1 MKKYFYFAIVS
12 LVMFSCENEDLD
24 EISSKANNTANIA
37 PLSSLYYDGIY
48 EIRDGKEVDLTLQQ
62 YLSRSTQEFYEI
74 ASLNPAYTYLG
85 SVLQAESINTGEYRS
100 VAYPNALKPEIRIA
114 FSLPIKSR
122 VIKPKFTSFNDA
134 VIDAITDADK
144 DFSGKQSQV
153 FSYKMK
159 EFNYYKEVNMAF
171 GANIKIGQLF
181 SITTS
186 VESDKKQSNTAL
198 FVDFSQIYFNVAMDI
213 PDDGNIFLNET
224 ERQKY
229 LNQKPV
235 YVNSVNMGRKGVMIV
250 ESEESYSEISVSIR
264 AAFNAGIVNGELS
277 LDSKTKEMLKR
288 AQIYIYIIGGNGE
301 DAAKVVTGFPAF
313 QDFIIKG
320 GVYSK
325 EIYDAEANI
334 ASKLILLDSTQ
345 NIKRIDSF
353 DSELE
358 KIEKAGN
365 INLSTKQEEAI
376 QAINSNNVVIITGG
390 PGTGKTTI
398 IKNVIDIYKSHGK
411 KVVLCAPTGRAA
423 KRMTEM
429 TGEEAKTLHRLLEI
443 GKIEKVNEFTI
454 MNYEVAP
461 IDADVI
467 IVDEASMVDIY
478 LMNYLLNGIYQG
490 TKLILVGDT
499 DQLPSVGPGSV
510 LKDIINSERIKTI
523 FLDEIFRQAAQSKI
537 IVNSHK
543 VNDGEYFL
551 EKEEQ
556 EGLKDD
562 FFYIKEKSQDIM
574 LDQIISLC
582 KGRLK
587 NFGDYDFFE
596 NIQILSPTKKGLLG
610 TKELNKRLQE
620 ELNPS
625 NDEKKE
631 KKVGEV
637 IFREG
642 DRVMQ
647 VKNNYDIYW
656 EKGNTRSLTY
666 ENGTGIFN
674 GELGKILKIDFLN
687 KQIKILFDDEK
698 EAWYAFSDMDQ
709 IEHAYAITVHK
720 AQGSEFDVVIM
731 VVTQSSAMLLTRN
744 LLYTGLTRAKKLLIL
759 IGNDNVVKFMIQN
772 ADTKIRNTG
781 LEYKLKMIS

>member
-1 MKKYFYFAIVS
+1 MELSGQLTEIIYQNEVNSYLIGILENEEDTITIVGYMPFLVEGDYIKVIGNFVTHKEYGKQFKVETFEKVMPKTLDSLEKYLSNGTIKGIGPATAKKIVATFGEDTINVFKFEPEKLTQIKGITKEKAIEMAQCFVENWELWQIVGFLDNFGISPANAKTIYKKLGPQTIDEIESNPYILIDLVKGVDFAKLDKYALENGFEINNYKRIKCGIKYS
-12 LVMFSCENEDLD
+12 LVKITYNGHCCTLEANLIKYVKELLKVEDDDIEHCLIDLNVKEEIVIEKREDENW
-24 EISSKANNTANIA
+24 
-37 PLSSLYYDGIY
+37 
-48 EIRDGKEVDLTLQQ
+48 
-62 YLSRSTQEFYEI
+62 
-74 ASLNPAYTYLG
+74 
-85 SVLQAESINTGEYRS
+85 
-100 VAYPNALKPEIRIA
+100 
-114 FSLPIKSR
+114 
-122 VIKPKFTSFNDA
+122 
-134 VIDAITDADK
+134 
-144 DFSGKQSQV
+144 
-153 FSYKMK
+153 
-159 EFNYYKEVNMAF
+159 
-171 GANIKIGQLF
+171 
-181 SITTS
+181 
-186 VESDKKQSNTAL
+186 
-198 FVDFSQIYFNVAMDI
+198 
-213 PDDGNIFLNET
+213 
-224 ERQKY
+224 
-229 LNQKPV
+229 
-235 YVNSVNMGRKGVMIV
+235 
-250 ESEESYSEISVSIR
+250 
-264 AAFNAGIVNGELS
+264 
-277 LDSKTKEMLKR
+277 
-288 AQIYIYIIGGNGE
+288 
-301 DAAKVVTGFPAF
+301 
-313 QDFIIKG
+313 
-320 GVYSK
+320 VYSK

-334 ASKLILLDSTQ
+334 ASKLILLDSAQ
-345 NIKRIDSF
+345 NIKRIAGF
-353 DSELE
+353 NTELG

-365 INLSTKQEEAI
+365 INLSAKQKEAI

-443 GKIEKVNEFTI
+443 GKIEKDNEFTI

-537 IVNSHK
+537 IVNSHR

-551 EKEEQ
+551 DKEEQ

-625 NDEKKE
+625 SDEKKE

-656 EKGNTRSLTY
+656 EKGNTLSLTY

-674 GELGKILKIDFLN
+674 GELGKIVKIDFLN

>member
-1 MKKYFYFAIVS
+1 MELSGQLTEIIYQNEVNSYLIGILENEEDTITIVGYMPFLVEGDYIKVIGNFVTHKEYGKQFKVETFEKVMPKTLDSLERYLSNGTIKGIGPATAKKIVATFGEDTINVFKFEPEKLTQIKGITKEKAIEMAQCFVENWELWQIVGFLDNFGISPANAKTIYKKLGPQTIDEIESNPYILIDLVKGVDFAKLDKYALENGFEVNNYKRIKCGIKYS
-12 LVMFSCENEDLD
+12 LVKITYNGHCCTLEANLIKYVKELLKVEDDDIEHCLIDLNVKEEIVIEKREDENW
-24 EISSKANNTANIA
+24 
-37 PLSSLYYDGIY
+37 
-48 EIRDGKEVDLTLQQ
+48 
-62 YLSRSTQEFYEI
+62 
-74 ASLNPAYTYLG
+74 
-85 SVLQAESINTGEYRS
+85 
-100 VAYPNALKPEIRIA
+100 
-114 FSLPIKSR
+114 
-122 VIKPKFTSFNDA
+122 
-134 VIDAITDADK
+134 
-144 DFSGKQSQV
+144 
-153 FSYKMK
+153 
-159 EFNYYKEVNMAF
+159 
-171 GANIKIGQLF
+171 
-181 SITTS
+181 
-186 VESDKKQSNTAL
+186 
-198 FVDFSQIYFNVAMDI
+198 
-213 PDDGNIFLNET
+213 
-224 ERQKY
+224 
-229 LNQKPV
+229 
-235 YVNSVNMGRKGVMIV
+235 
-250 ESEESYSEISVSIR
+250 
-264 AAFNAGIVNGELS
+264 
-277 LDSKTKEMLKR
+277 
-288 AQIYIYIIGGNGE
+288 
-301 DAAKVVTGFPAF
+301 
-313 QDFIIKG
+313 
-320 GVYSK
+320 VYSK

-334 ASKLILLDSTQ
+334 ASKLILLDSAQ
-345 NIKRIDSF
+345 NIKRIAGF

-365 INLSTKQEEAI
+365 INLSAKQKEAI
-376 QAINSNNVVIITGG
+376 QSINSNNVVIITGG

-443 GKIEKVNEFTI
+443 GKIEKDNEFTI

-537 IVNSHK
+537 IVNSHR
-543 VNDGEYFL
+543 VNDGKYFL
-551 EKEEQ
+551 DKEEQ

-625 NDEKKE
+625 SDEKNE

-656 EKGNTRSLTY
+656 EKGNTLSLTY

-674 GELGKILKIDFLN
+674 GELGKIVKIDFLN

>member
-1 MKKYFYFAIVS
+1 MELSGQLTEIIYQNEVNSYLIGILENEEDTITIVGYMPFLVEGDYIKVIGNFVTHKEYGKQFKVETFEKVMPKTLDSLEKYLSNGTIKGIGPATAKKIVATFGEDTINVFKFEPEKLTQIKGITKEKAIEMAQCFVENWELWQIVGFLDNFGISPANAKTIYKKLGPQTIDEIESNPYILIDLVKGVDFAKLDKYALENGFEVNNYKRIKCGIKYS
-12 LVMFSCENEDLD
+12 LVKITYNGHCCTLEANLIKYVKELLKVEDDDIEHCLIDLNVKEEIVIEKREDENW
-24 EISSKANNTANIA
+24 
-37 PLSSLYYDGIY
+37 
-48 EIRDGKEVDLTLQQ
+48 
-62 YLSRSTQEFYEI
+62 
-74 ASLNPAYTYLG
+74 
-85 SVLQAESINTGEYRS
+85 
-100 VAYPNALKPEIRIA
+100 
-114 FSLPIKSR
+114 
-122 VIKPKFTSFNDA
+122 
-134 VIDAITDADK
+134 
-144 DFSGKQSQV
+144 
-153 FSYKMK
+153 
-159 EFNYYKEVNMAF
+159 
-171 GANIKIGQLF
+171 
-181 SITTS
+181 
-186 VESDKKQSNTAL
+186 
-198 FVDFSQIYFNVAMDI
+198 
-213 PDDGNIFLNET
+213 
-224 ERQKY
+224 
-229 LNQKPV
+229 
-235 YVNSVNMGRKGVMIV
+235 
-250 ESEESYSEISVSIR
+250 
-264 AAFNAGIVNGELS
+264 
-277 LDSKTKEMLKR
+277 
-288 AQIYIYIIGGNGE
+288 
-301 DAAKVVTGFPAF
+301 
-313 QDFIIKG
+313 
-320 GVYSK
+320 VYSK

-334 ASKLILLDSTQ
+334 ASKLILLDSAQ
-345 NIKRIDSF
+345 NIKRIAGF

-365 INLSTKQEEAI
+365 INLSAKQKEAI
-376 QAINSNNVVIITGG
+376 QSINSNNVVIITGG

-443 GKIEKVNEFTI
+443 GKIEKDNEFTI

-537 IVNSHK
+537 IVNSHR

-551 EKEEQ
+551 DKEEQ

-625 NDEKKE
+625 SDEKNE

-656 EKGNTRSLTY
+656 EKGNTISLTY
-666 ENGTGIFN
+666 ESGTGIFN
-674 GELGKILKIDFLN
+674 GELGKIVKIDFLN

>member
-1 MKKYFYFAIVS
+1 MELTGQLTEIIYQNEVNSYLIGILETEEDTITIVGYMPFLVEGDYIKVIGNFVTHKEYGMQFKVETFEKIMPKTLESLEKYLSNGTIKGIGPATAKKIVKLFGEDTINVFKFEPEKLTQIKGITKDKAIEMAQCFV
-12 LVMFSCENEDLD
+12 ENWELWQIVGFLDNFGISPANAKNIFKKLGTQTID
-24 EISSKANNTANIA
+24 EIEENPYI
-37 PLSSLYYDGIY
+37 LI
-48 EIRDGKEVDLTLQQ
+48 DLVK
-62 YLSRSTQEFYEI
+62 
-74 ASLNPAYTYLG
+74 G
-85 SVLQAESINTGEYRS
+85 
-100 VAYPNALKPEIRIA
+100 
-114 FSLPIKSR
+114 
-122 VIKPKFTSFNDA
+122 
-134 VIDAITDADK
+134 
-144 DFSGKQSQV
+144 
-153 FSYKMK
+153 
-159 EFNYYKEVNMAF
+159 
-171 GANIKIGQLF
+171 
-181 SITTS
+181 
-186 VESDKKQSNTAL
+186 
-198 FVDFSQIYFNVAMDI
+198 VDFAKLDKYALENGFDINNYKRIKCGIKYSLLKITYNGHCCTLKENLIKYVKELLKVEDDDIEHCLIDLNVK
-213 PDDGNIFLNET
+213 E
-224 ERQKY
+224 E
-229 LNQKPV
+229 
-235 YVNSVNMGRKGVMIV
+235 IV
-250 ESEESYSEISVSIR
+250 IEKREEE
-264 AAFNAGIVNGELS
+264 NW
-277 LDSKTKEMLKR
+277 
-288 AQIYIYIIGGNGE
+288 
-301 DAAKVVTGFPAF
+301 
-313 QDFIIKG
+313 
-320 GVYSK
+320 VYSK
-325 EIYDAEANI
+325 ELYEAEANI
-334 ASKLILLDSTQ
+334 ASKLIVLDSAK
-345 NIKRIDSF
+345 NIKKISGF
-353 DSELE
+353 NEELE
-358 KIEKAGN
+358 KIEKVGN
-365 INLSTKQEEAI
+365 IKLSSKQKEAI
-376 QAINSNNVVIITGG
+376 QTVNSNNVVIITGG

-398 IKNVIDIYKSHGK
+398 IKNVIEIYKTHGK

-423 KRMTEM
+423 KRMTDM

-443 GKIEKVNEFTI
+443 GKIEKENEFTI

-537 IVNSHK
+537 IVNSHR

-556 EGLKDD
+556 KDLKDD
-562 FFYIKEKSQDIM
+562 FFYIKEKSQDVM
-574 LDQIISLC
+574 LAQLISLC
-582 KGRLK
+582 KGRLE
-587 NFGDYDFFE
+587 NFGNYNFFE
-596 NIQILSPTKKGLLG
+596 NIQILSPTKKGILG
-610 TKELNKRLQE
+610 TKELNKKLQE

-625 NDEKKE
+625 DDKKNE
-631 KKVGEV
+631 KKVGDI

-656 EKGNTRSLTY
+656 EKGNTLSLNY
-666 ENGTGIFN
+666 ETGTGIFN
-674 GELGKILKIDFLN
+674 GEIGKIVKIDFIN

-720 AQGSEFDVVIM
+720 AQGSEFDVVIV

-781 LEYKLKMIS
+781 LEYKLKMI

>member
-1 MKKYFYFAIVS
+1 VELSGQLTEIIYQNEVNSYLIGILENEEDTITIVGYMPFLVEGDYIKVIGNFVTHKEYGKQFKVETFEKVMPKTLDSLEKYLSNGTIKGIGPATAKKIVATFGEDTINVFKFEPEKLTQIKGITKEKAIEMAQCFVENWELWQIVGFLDNFGISPANAKTIYKKLGPQTIDEIESNPYILIDLVKGVDFAKLDKYALENGFEINNYKRIKCGIKYS
-12 LVMFSCENEDLD
+12 LVKITYNGHCCTLEANLIKYVKELLKVEDDDIEHCLIDLNVKEEIVIEKREDENW
-24 EISSKANNTANIA
+24 
-37 PLSSLYYDGIY
+37 
-48 EIRDGKEVDLTLQQ
+48 
-62 YLSRSTQEFYEI
+62 
-74 ASLNPAYTYLG
+74 
-85 SVLQAESINTGEYRS
+85 
-100 VAYPNALKPEIRIA
+100 
-114 FSLPIKSR
+114 
-122 VIKPKFTSFNDA
+122 
-134 VIDAITDADK
+134 
-144 DFSGKQSQV
+144 
-153 FSYKMK
+153 
-159 EFNYYKEVNMAF
+159 
-171 GANIKIGQLF
+171 
-181 SITTS
+181 
-186 VESDKKQSNTAL
+186 
-198 FVDFSQIYFNVAMDI
+198 
-213 PDDGNIFLNET
+213 
-224 ERQKY
+224 
-229 LNQKPV
+229 
-235 YVNSVNMGRKGVMIV
+235 
-250 ESEESYSEISVSIR
+250 
-264 AAFNAGIVNGELS
+264 
-277 LDSKTKEMLKR
+277 
-288 AQIYIYIIGGNGE
+288 
-301 DAAKVVTGFPAF
+301 
-313 QDFIIKG
+313 
-320 GVYSK
+320 VYSK

-334 ASKLILLDSTQ
+334 ASKLILLDSAQ
-345 NIKRIDSF
+345 NIKRIAGF

-365 INLSTKQEEAI
+365 INLSAKQKEAI
-376 QAINSNNVVIITGG
+376 QSINSNNVVIITGG

-443 GKIEKVNEFTI
+443 GKIEKDNEFTI

-537 IVNSHK
+537 IVNSHR

-551 EKEEQ
+551 DKEEQ

-610 TKELNKRLQE
+610 TKELNKKLQE

-625 NDEKKE
+625 SDEKNE

-656 EKGNTRSLTY
+656 EKGNTLSLTY
-666 ENGTGIFN
+666 ESGTGIFN
-674 GELGKILKIDFLN
+674 GELGKIVKIDFLN

>member
-1 MKKYFYFAIVS
+1 MELSGQLTEIIYQNEVNSYLIGILENEEDTITIVGYMPFLVEGDYIKVIGNFVTHKEYGKQFKVETFEKVMPKTLDSLERYLSNGTIKGIGPATAKKIVATFGEDTINVFKFEPEKLTQIKGITKEKAIEMAQCFVENWELWQIVGFLDNFGISPANAKTIYKKLGPQTIDEIESNPYILIDLVKGVDFAKLDKYALENGFEINNYKRIKCGIKYS
-12 LVMFSCENEDLD
+12 LVKITYNGHCCTLEANLIKYVKELLKVEEDDIEHCLIDLNVKEEIVIEKREDENW
-24 EISSKANNTANIA
+24 
-37 PLSSLYYDGIY
+37 
-48 EIRDGKEVDLTLQQ
+48 
-62 YLSRSTQEFYEI
+62 
-74 ASLNPAYTYLG
+74 
-85 SVLQAESINTGEYRS
+85 
-100 VAYPNALKPEIRIA
+100 
-114 FSLPIKSR
+114 
-122 VIKPKFTSFNDA
+122 
-134 VIDAITDADK
+134 
-144 DFSGKQSQV
+144 
-153 FSYKMK
+153 
-159 EFNYYKEVNMAF
+159 
-171 GANIKIGQLF
+171 
-181 SITTS
+181 
-186 VESDKKQSNTAL
+186 
-198 FVDFSQIYFNVAMDI
+198 
-213 PDDGNIFLNET
+213 
-224 ERQKY
+224 
-229 LNQKPV
+229 
-235 YVNSVNMGRKGVMIV
+235 
-250 ESEESYSEISVSIR
+250 
-264 AAFNAGIVNGELS
+264 
-277 LDSKTKEMLKR
+277 
-288 AQIYIYIIGGNGE
+288 
-301 DAAKVVTGFPAF
+301 
-313 QDFIIKG
+313 
-320 GVYSK
+320 VYSK

-334 ASKLILLDSTQ
+334 ASKLILLDSAQ
-345 NIKRIDSF
+345 NIKRIAGF

-365 INLSTKQEEAI
+365 INLSAKQKEAI
-376 QAINSNNVVIITGG
+376 QSINSNNVVIITGG

-443 GKIEKVNEFTI
+443 GKIEKDNEFTI

-537 IVNSHK
+537 IVNSHR

-551 EKEEQ
+551 DKEEQ

-625 NDEKKE
+625 SDEKNE

-656 EKGNTRSLTY
+656 EKGNTLSLTY
-666 ENGTGIFN
+666 ESGTGIFN
-674 GELGKILKIDFLN
+674 GELGKIVKIDFLN

>member
-1 MKKYFYFAIVS
+1 MELSGQLTEIIYQNEVNSYLIGILENEEDTITIVGYMPFLVEGDYIKVIGNFVTHKEYGKQFKVETFEKVMPKTLDSLEKYLSNGTIKGIGPATAKKIVATFGEDTINVFKFEPEKLTQIKGITKEKAIEMAQCFVENWELWQIVGFLDNFGISSANAKTIYKKLGPQTIDEIESNPYILIDLVKGVDFAKLDKYALENGFEVNNYKRIKCGIKYS
-12 LVMFSCENEDLD
+12 LVKITYNGHCCTLEANLIKYVKELLKVEDDDIEHCLIDLNVKEEIVIEKREDENW
-24 EISSKANNTANIA
+24 
-37 PLSSLYYDGIY
+37 
-48 EIRDGKEVDLTLQQ
+48 
-62 YLSRSTQEFYEI
+62 
-74 ASLNPAYTYLG
+74 
-85 SVLQAESINTGEYRS
+85 
-100 VAYPNALKPEIRIA
+100 
-114 FSLPIKSR
+114 
-122 VIKPKFTSFNDA
+122 
-134 VIDAITDADK
+134 
-144 DFSGKQSQV
+144 
-153 FSYKMK
+153 
-159 EFNYYKEVNMAF
+159 
-171 GANIKIGQLF
+171 
-181 SITTS
+181 
-186 VESDKKQSNTAL
+186 
-198 FVDFSQIYFNVAMDI
+198 
-213 PDDGNIFLNET
+213 
-224 ERQKY
+224 
-229 LNQKPV
+229 
-235 YVNSVNMGRKGVMIV
+235 
-250 ESEESYSEISVSIR
+250 
-264 AAFNAGIVNGELS
+264 
-277 LDSKTKEMLKR
+277 
-288 AQIYIYIIGGNGE
+288 
-301 DAAKVVTGFPAF
+301 
-313 QDFIIKG
+313 
-320 GVYSK
+320 VYSK

-334 ASKLILLDSTQ
+334 ASKLILLDSAQ
-345 NIKRIDSF
+345 NIKRIAGF

-365 INLSTKQEEAI
+365 INLSAKQKEAI

-443 GKIEKVNEFTI
+443 GKIEKDNEFTI

-537 IVNSHK
+537 IVNSHR

-551 EKEEQ
+551 DKEEQ

-625 NDEKKE
+625 SDKKNE

-656 EKGNTRSLTY
+656 EKGNTLSLTY
-666 ENGTGIFN
+666 ESGTGIFN
-674 GELGKILKIDFLN
+674 GELGKIVKIDFLN

-759 IGNDNVVKFMIQN
+759 IGNDNVIKFMIQN

>member
-1 MKKYFYFAIVS
+1 MELSGQLTEIIYQNEVNSYLIGILENEEDTITIVGYMPFLVEGDYIKVIGNFVTHKEYGKQFKVETFEKVMPKTLDSLEKYLSNGTIKGIGPATAKKIVATFGEDTINVFKFEPEKLTQIKGITKEKAIEMAQCFVENWELWQIVGFLDNFGISPANAKTIYKKLGPQTIDEIESNPYILIDLVKGVDFAKLDKYALENGFEINNYKRIKCGIKYS
-12 LVMFSCENEDLD
+12 LVKITYNGHCCTLEANLIKYVKELLKVEDDDIEHCLIDLNVKEEIVIEKREDENW
-24 EISSKANNTANIA
+24 
-37 PLSSLYYDGIY
+37 
-48 EIRDGKEVDLTLQQ
+48 
-62 YLSRSTQEFYEI
+62 
-74 ASLNPAYTYLG
+74 
-85 SVLQAESINTGEYRS
+85 
-100 VAYPNALKPEIRIA
+100 
-114 FSLPIKSR
+114 
-122 VIKPKFTSFNDA
+122 
-134 VIDAITDADK
+134 
-144 DFSGKQSQV
+144 
-153 FSYKMK
+153 
-159 EFNYYKEVNMAF
+159 
-171 GANIKIGQLF
+171 
-181 SITTS
+181 
-186 VESDKKQSNTAL
+186 
-198 FVDFSQIYFNVAMDI
+198 
-213 PDDGNIFLNET
+213 
-224 ERQKY
+224 
-229 LNQKPV
+229 
-235 YVNSVNMGRKGVMIV
+235 
-250 ESEESYSEISVSIR
+250 
-264 AAFNAGIVNGELS
+264 
-277 LDSKTKEMLKR
+277 
-288 AQIYIYIIGGNGE
+288 
-301 DAAKVVTGFPAF
+301 
-313 QDFIIKG
+313 
-320 GVYSK
+320 VYSK

-334 ASKLILLDSTQ
+334 ASKLILLDSAQ
-345 NIKRIDSF
+345 NIKRIAGF

-365 INLSTKQEEAI
+365 INLSAKQKEAI

-443 GKIEKVNEFTI
+443 GKIEKDNEFTI

-537 IVNSHK
+537 IVNSHR

-551 EKEEQ
+551 DKEEQ

-625 NDEKKE
+625 SDEKNE

-656 EKGNTRSLTY
+656 EKGNTISLTY
-666 ENGTGIFN
+666 ESGTGIFN
-674 GELGKILKIDFLN
+674 GELGKIVKIDFLN

>member
-1 MKKYFYFAIVS
+1 MELSGQLTEIIYQNEVNSYLIGILENEEDTITIVGYMPFLVEGDYIKVIGNFVTHKEYGKQFKVETFEKIMPKTLDSLEKYLSNGTIKGIGPATAKKIVATFGEDTINVFKFEPEKLTQIKGITKEKAIEMAQCFVENWELWQIVGFLDNFGISPANAKTIYKKLGTQTIDEIESNPYILIDLVKGVDFAKLDKYALENGFEINNYKRIKCGIKYS
-12 LVMFSCENEDLD
+12 LVKITYNGHCCTLEANLIKYVKELLKVEDDDIEHCLIDLNVKEEIVIEKREDENW
-24 EISSKANNTANIA
+24 
-37 PLSSLYYDGIY
+37 
-48 EIRDGKEVDLTLQQ
+48 
-62 YLSRSTQEFYEI
+62 
-74 ASLNPAYTYLG
+74 
-85 SVLQAESINTGEYRS
+85 
-100 VAYPNALKPEIRIA
+100 
-114 FSLPIKSR
+114 
-122 VIKPKFTSFNDA
+122 
-134 VIDAITDADK
+134 
-144 DFSGKQSQV
+144 
-153 FSYKMK
+153 
-159 EFNYYKEVNMAF
+159 
-171 GANIKIGQLF
+171 
-181 SITTS
+181 
-186 VESDKKQSNTAL
+186 
-198 FVDFSQIYFNVAMDI
+198 
-213 PDDGNIFLNET
+213 
-224 ERQKY
+224 
-229 LNQKPV
+229 
-235 YVNSVNMGRKGVMIV
+235 
-250 ESEESYSEISVSIR
+250 
-264 AAFNAGIVNGELS
+264 
-277 LDSKTKEMLKR
+277 
-288 AQIYIYIIGGNGE
+288 
-301 DAAKVVTGFPAF
+301 
-313 QDFIIKG
+313 
-320 GVYSK
+320 VYSK

-443 GKIEKVNEFTI
+443 GKIEKANEFTI

-587 NFGDYDFFE
+587 NFGDYDFLE

-781 LEYKLKMIS
+781 LKYKLKMIS

>member
-1 MKKYFYFAIVS
+1 MELSGQLTEIIFQNEVNSYLIGILENEEDTITIVGYMPFLVEGDYIKVIGNFVTHKEYGKQFKVETFEKIMPKTLDSLEKYLSNGTIKGIGPATAKKIVATFGEDTINVFKFEPEKLTQIKGITKEKAIEMAQCFVENWELWQIVGFLDNFGISPANAKTIYKKLGTQTIDEIESNPYILIDLVKGVDFAKLDKYALENGFEINNYKRIKCGIKYS
-12 LVMFSCENEDLD
+12 LVKITYNGHCCTLEANLIKYVKELLKVEDDDIEHCLIDLNVKEEIVIEKREDENW
-24 EISSKANNTANIA
+24 
-37 PLSSLYYDGIY
+37 
-48 EIRDGKEVDLTLQQ
+48 
-62 YLSRSTQEFYEI
+62 
-74 ASLNPAYTYLG
+74 
-85 SVLQAESINTGEYRS
+85 
-100 VAYPNALKPEIRIA
+100 
-114 FSLPIKSR
+114 
-122 VIKPKFTSFNDA
+122 
-134 VIDAITDADK
+134 
-144 DFSGKQSQV
+144 
-153 FSYKMK
+153 
-159 EFNYYKEVNMAF
+159 
-171 GANIKIGQLF
+171 
-181 SITTS
+181 
-186 VESDKKQSNTAL
+186 
-198 FVDFSQIYFNVAMDI
+198 
-213 PDDGNIFLNET
+213 
-224 ERQKY
+224 
-229 LNQKPV
+229 
-235 YVNSVNMGRKGVMIV
+235 
-250 ESEESYSEISVSIR
+250 
-264 AAFNAGIVNGELS
+264 
-277 LDSKTKEMLKR
+277 
-288 AQIYIYIIGGNGE
+288 
-301 DAAKVVTGFPAF
+301 
-313 QDFIIKG
+313 
-320 GVYSK
+320 VYSK

-411 KVVLCAPTGRAA
+411 NVVLCAPTGRAA

-443 GKIEKVNEFTI
+443 GKIEKANEFTI

-625 NDEKKE
+625 NGEKKE

>member
-1 MKKYFYFAIVS
+1 MELSGQLTEIIYQNEVNSYLIGI
-12 LVMFSCENEDLD
+12 LENEEDTITIVGYMPFLVEGDYIKVIGNFVTHKEYGKQFKVETFEKIMPKTLDSLEKYLSNGTIKGIGPATAKKIVATFGEDTINVFKFEPEKLTQIKGITKEKAIEMAQCFVENWELWQIVGFLDKFGISPANAKNIYKKLGPQTID
-24 EISSKANNTANIA
+24 EIESNPYI
-37 PLSSLYYDGIY
+37 LI
-48 EIRDGKEVDLTLQQ
+48 DLVK
-62 YLSRSTQEFYEI
+62 
-74 ASLNPAYTYLG
+74 G
-85 SVLQAESINTGEYRS
+85 
-100 VAYPNALKPEIRIA
+100 
-114 FSLPIKSR
+114 
-122 VIKPKFTSFNDA
+122 
-134 VIDAITDADK
+134 
-144 DFSGKQSQV
+144 
-153 FSYKMK
+153 
-159 EFNYYKEVNMAF
+159 
-171 GANIKIGQLF
+171 
-181 SITTS
+181 
-186 VESDKKQSNTAL
+186 
-198 FVDFSQIYFNVAMDI
+198 VDFSKLDKYALENGFEINNYKRIKCGIKYSLVKITYNGHCCTLEANLIKYVKDLLKVEDDDIEHCLIDLNVK
-213 PDDGNIFLNET
+213 E
-224 ERQKY
+224 E
-229 LNQKPV
+229 
-235 YVNSVNMGRKGVMIV
+235 IV
-250 ESEESYSEISVSIR
+250 IE
-264 AAFNAGIVNGELS
+264 
-277 LDSKTKEMLKR
+277 KR
-288 AQIYIYIIGGNGE
+288 E
-301 DAAKVVTGFPAF
+301 DENW
-313 QDFIIKG
+313 
-320 GVYSK
+320 VYSK
-325 EIYDAEANI
+325 ELYGAEANI
-334 ASKLILLDSTQ
+334 TSKLIILNSAQ
-345 NIKRIDSF
+345 NIKRITGF
-353 DSELE
+353 EKELE

-365 INLSTKQEEAI
+365 INLSTKQKEAI

-443 GKIEKVNEFTI
+443 GKIEKDNEFTI

-537 IVNSHK
+537 IVNSHR

-551 EKEEQ
+551 NKEEQ
-556 EGLKDD
+556 QGLKDD

-574 LDQIISLC
+574 LEQVISLC

-625 NDEKKE
+625 DNQKKE
-631 KKVGEV
+631 KKIGEV

-647 VKNNYDIYW
+647 IKNNYDIYW
-656 EKGNTRSLTY
+656 QKGNTLSLTY
-666 ENGTGIFN
+666 EDGTGIFN
-674 GELGKILKIDFLN
+674 GELGKIEKIDFLN

-772 ADTKIRNTG
+772 ADTKVRNTG

>member
-1 MKKYFYFAIVS
+1 MELSGQLTEIIYQNEVNSYLIGILENEEDTITIVGYMPFLVEGDYIKVIGNFVTHKEYGRQFKVETFEKVMPKTLDSLEKYLSNGTIKGIGPATAKKIVATFGEDTINVFKFEPEKLTQIKGITKEKAIEMAQCFVENWELWQIVGFLDNFGISPANAKTIYKKLGPQTIDEIESNPYILIDLVKGVDFAKLDKYALENGFEINNYKRIKCGIKYS
-12 LVMFSCENEDLD
+12 LVKITYNGHCCTLEANLIKYVKELLKVEDDDIEHCLIDLNVKEEIVIEKREDENWL
-24 EISSKANNTANIA
+24 
-37 PLSSLYYDGIY
+37 
-48 EIRDGKEVDLTLQQ
+48 
-62 YLSRSTQEFYEI
+62 
-74 ASLNPAYTYLG
+74 
-85 SVLQAESINTGEYRS
+85 
-100 VAYPNALKPEIRIA
+100 
-114 FSLPIKSR
+114 
-122 VIKPKFTSFNDA
+122 
-134 VIDAITDADK
+134 
-144 DFSGKQSQV
+144 
-153 FSYKMK
+153 
-159 EFNYYKEVNMAF
+159 
-171 GANIKIGQLF
+171 
-181 SITTS
+181 
-186 VESDKKQSNTAL
+186 
-198 FVDFSQIYFNVAMDI
+198 
-213 PDDGNIFLNET
+213 
-224 ERQKY
+224 
-229 LNQKPV
+229 
-235 YVNSVNMGRKGVMIV
+235 
-250 ESEESYSEISVSIR
+250 
-264 AAFNAGIVNGELS
+264 
-277 LDSKTKEMLKR
+277 
-288 AQIYIYIIGGNGE
+288 
-301 DAAKVVTGFPAF
+301 
-313 QDFIIKG
+313 
-320 GVYSK
+320 YSK

-334 ASKLILLDSTQ
+334 ASKLILLDSAQ
-345 NIKRIDSF
+345 NIKRIAGF
-353 DSELE
+353 DTELE

-365 INLSTKQEEAI
+365 INLSAKQKEAI

-443 GKIEKVNEFTI
+443 GKIEKDNEFTI

-537 IVNSHK
+537 IVNSHR

-551 EKEEQ
+551 DKEEQ

-625 NDEKKE
+625 SDEKKE

-656 EKGNTRSLTY
+656 EKGNTLSLTY

-674 GELGKILKIDFLN
+674 GELGKIVKIDFLN

>member
-1 MKKYFYFAIVS
+1 MELSGQLTEIIYQNEVNSYLIGILENEEDTITIVGYMPFLVEGDYIKVIGNFVTHKEYGKQFKVETFEKVMPKTLDSLERYLSNGTIKGIGPATAKKIVATFGEDTINVFKFEPEKLTQIKGITKEKAIEMAQCFVENWELWQIVGFLDNFGISPANAKTIYKKLGPQTIDEIESNPYILIDLVKGVDFAKLDKYALENGFEINNYKRIKCGIKYS
-12 LVMFSCENEDLD
+12 LVKITYNGHCCTLEANLIKYVKELLKVEDDDIEHCLIDLNVKEEIVIEKREDENW
-24 EISSKANNTANIA
+24 
-37 PLSSLYYDGIY
+37 
-48 EIRDGKEVDLTLQQ
+48 
-62 YLSRSTQEFYEI
+62 
-74 ASLNPAYTYLG
+74 
-85 SVLQAESINTGEYRS
+85 
-100 VAYPNALKPEIRIA
+100 
-114 FSLPIKSR
+114 
-122 VIKPKFTSFNDA
+122 
-134 VIDAITDADK
+134 
-144 DFSGKQSQV
+144 
-153 FSYKMK
+153 
-159 EFNYYKEVNMAF
+159 
-171 GANIKIGQLF
+171 
-181 SITTS
+181 
-186 VESDKKQSNTAL
+186 
-198 FVDFSQIYFNVAMDI
+198 
-213 PDDGNIFLNET
+213 
-224 ERQKY
+224 
-229 LNQKPV
+229 
-235 YVNSVNMGRKGVMIV
+235 
-250 ESEESYSEISVSIR
+250 
-264 AAFNAGIVNGELS
+264 
-277 LDSKTKEMLKR
+277 
-288 AQIYIYIIGGNGE
+288 
-301 DAAKVVTGFPAF
+301 
-313 QDFIIKG
+313 
-320 GVYSK
+320 VYSK

-334 ASKLILLDSTQ
+334 ASKLILLDSAQ
-345 NIKRIDSF
+345 NIKRIAGF

-365 INLSTKQEEAI
+365 INLSAKQKEAI

-443 GKIEKVNEFTI
+443 GKIEKDNEFTI

-537 IVNSHK
+537 IVNSHR

-551 EKEEQ
+551 DKEEQ

-625 NDEKKE
+625 SDEKNE

-656 EKGNTRSLTY
+656 EKGNTLSLTY
-666 ENGTGIFN
+666 ESGTGIFN
-674 GELGKILKIDFLN
+674 GELGKIVKIDFLN

>member
-1 MKKYFYFAIVS
+1 MELSGQLTEIIYQNEVNSYLIGILENEEDTITIVGYMPFLVEGDYIKVKGNFVTHKEYGKQFKVETFEKVMPKTLDSLEKYLSNGTIKGIGPATAKKIVATFGEDTINVFKFEPEKLTQIKGITKEKAMEMAQCFVENWELWQIVGFLDNFGISPANAKTIYKKLGPQTIDEIESNPYILTDLVKGVDFAKLDKYALENGFEINNYKRIKCGIKYS
-12 LVMFSCENEDLD
+12 LVKITYNGHCCTLEINLIKYVKDLLKVEEDDIEHCL
-24 EISSKANNTANIA
+24 
-37 PLSSLYYDGIY
+37 
-48 EIRDGKEVDLTLQQ
+48 VDLNVK
-62 YLSRSTQEFYEI
+62 EEI
-74 ASLNPAYTYLG
+74 
-85 SVLQAESINTGEYRS
+85 
-100 VAYPNALKPEIRIA
+100 
-114 FSLPIKSR
+114 
-122 VIKPKFTSFNDA
+122 VI
-134 VIDAITDADK
+134 
-144 DFSGKQSQV
+144 
-153 FSYKMK
+153 
-159 EFNYYKEVNMAF
+159 E
-171 GANIKIGQLF
+171 
-181 SITTS
+181 
-186 VESDKKQSNTAL
+186 
-198 FVDFSQIYFNVAMDI
+198 
-213 PDDGNIFLNET
+213 
-224 ERQKY
+224 
-229 LNQKPV
+229 
-235 YVNSVNMGRKGVMIV
+235 
-250 ESEESYSEISVSIR
+250 
-264 AAFNAGIVNGELS
+264 
-277 LDSKTKEMLKR
+277 KR
-288 AQIYIYIIGGNGE
+288 E
-301 DAAKVVTGFPAF
+301 DENW
-313 QDFIIKG
+313 
-320 GVYSK
+320 VYSK

-334 ASKLILLDSTQ
+334 ASKLILLDSAQ
-345 NIKRIDSF
+345 NIKRIADF

-365 INLSTKQEEAI
+365 INLSAKQKEAI
-376 QAINSNNVVIITGG
+376 KAINSNNVVIITGG

-443 GKIEKVNEFTI
+443 GKIEKDNEYTI

-478 LMNYLLNGIYQG
+478 VMNYLLNGIYQG

-537 IVNSHK
+537 IVNSHR

-551 EKEEQ
+551 DKEKR

-625 NDEKKE
+625 ADEKNE

-656 EKGNTRSLTY
+656 EKGNTLSLTY

-674 GELGKILKIDFLN
+674 GELGKIVKIDFLN

>member
-1 MKKYFYFAIVS
+1 MELSGQLTEIIYQNEVNSYLIGILENEEDTITIVGYMPFLVEGDYIKVIGNFVTHKEYGKQFKVETFEKVMPKTLDSLERYLSNGTIKGIGPATAKKIVATFGEDTINVFKFEPEKLTQIKGITKEKAIEMAQCFVENWELWQIVGFLDNFGISPANAKTIYKKLGPQTIDEIESNPYILIDLVKGVDFAKLDKYALENGFEINNYKRIKCGIKYS
-12 LVMFSCENEDLD
+12 LVKITYNGHCCTLEANLIKYVKELLKVEDDDIEHCLIDLNVKEEIVIEKREDENW
-24 EISSKANNTANIA
+24 
-37 PLSSLYYDGIY
+37 
-48 EIRDGKEVDLTLQQ
+48 
-62 YLSRSTQEFYEI
+62 
-74 ASLNPAYTYLG
+74 
-85 SVLQAESINTGEYRS
+85 
-100 VAYPNALKPEIRIA
+100 
-114 FSLPIKSR
+114 
-122 VIKPKFTSFNDA
+122 
-134 VIDAITDADK
+134 
-144 DFSGKQSQV
+144 
-153 FSYKMK
+153 
-159 EFNYYKEVNMAF
+159 
-171 GANIKIGQLF
+171 
-181 SITTS
+181 
-186 VESDKKQSNTAL
+186 
-198 FVDFSQIYFNVAMDI
+198 
-213 PDDGNIFLNET
+213 
-224 ERQKY
+224 
-229 LNQKPV
+229 
-235 YVNSVNMGRKGVMIV
+235 
-250 ESEESYSEISVSIR
+250 
-264 AAFNAGIVNGELS
+264 
-277 LDSKTKEMLKR
+277 
-288 AQIYIYIIGGNGE
+288 
-301 DAAKVVTGFPAF
+301 
-313 QDFIIKG
+313 
-320 GVYSK
+320 VYSK

-334 ASKLILLDSTQ
+334 ASKLILLDSAQ
-345 NIKRIDSF
+345 NIKRIAGF

-365 INLSTKQEEAI
+365 INLSVKQKEAI
-376 QAINSNNVVIITGG
+376 QSINSNNVVIITGG

-443 GKIEKVNEFTI
+443 GKIEKDNEFTI

-537 IVNSHK
+537 IVNSHR

-551 EKEEQ
+551 DKEEQ

-625 NDEKKE
+625 SDEKNE

-656 EKGNTRSLTY
+656 EKGNTLSLTY

-674 GELGKILKIDFLN
+674 GELGKIVKIDFLN

>member
-1 MKKYFYFAIVS
+1 MDFAKLDKYALENGFEINNYKRIKCGIKYS
-12 LVMFSCENEDLD
+12 LVKITYNGHCCTLEANLIKYVKELLKVEDDDIEHCLIDLNVKEEIVIEKREDENW
-24 EISSKANNTANIA
+24 
-37 PLSSLYYDGIY
+37 
-48 EIRDGKEVDLTLQQ
+48 
-62 YLSRSTQEFYEI
+62 
-74 ASLNPAYTYLG
+74 
-85 SVLQAESINTGEYRS
+85 
-100 VAYPNALKPEIRIA
+100 
-114 FSLPIKSR
+114 
-122 VIKPKFTSFNDA
+122 
-134 VIDAITDADK
+134 
-144 DFSGKQSQV
+144 
-153 FSYKMK
+153 
-159 EFNYYKEVNMAF
+159 
-171 GANIKIGQLF
+171 
-181 SITTS
+181 
-186 VESDKKQSNTAL
+186 
-198 FVDFSQIYFNVAMDI
+198 
-213 PDDGNIFLNET
+213 
-224 ERQKY
+224 
-229 LNQKPV
+229 
-235 YVNSVNMGRKGVMIV
+235 
-250 ESEESYSEISVSIR
+250 
-264 AAFNAGIVNGELS
+264 
-277 LDSKTKEMLKR
+277 
-288 AQIYIYIIGGNGE
+288 
-301 DAAKVVTGFPAF
+301 
-313 QDFIIKG
+313 
-320 GVYSK
+320 VYSK

-334 ASKLILLDSTQ
+334 ASKLILLDSAQ
-345 NIKRIDSF
+345 NIKRIAGF

-365 INLSTKQEEAI
+365 INLSAKQKEAI
-376 QAINSNNVVIITGG
+376 QSINSNNVVIITGG

-443 GKIEKVNEFTI
+443 GKIEKDNEFTI

-537 IVNSHK
+537 IVNSHR

-551 EKEEQ
+551 DKEEQ

-625 NDEKKE
+625 SDEKNE

-656 EKGNTRSLTY
+656 EKGNTISLTY
-666 ENGTGIFN
+666 ESGTGIFN
-674 GELGKILKIDFLN
+674 GELGKIVKIDFLN

>member
-1 MKKYFYFAIVS
+1 MELSGQLTEIIYQNEVNSYLIGILENEEDTITIVGYMPFLVEGDYIKVIGNFVTHKEYGKQFKVETFEKVMPKTLDSLEKYLSNGTIKGIGPATAKKIVATFGEDTINVFKFEPEKLTQIKGITKEKAIEMAQCFVENWELWQIVGFLDNFGISPANAKTIYKKLGPQTIDEIESNPYILIDLVKGVDFAKLDKYALENGFEVNNYKRIKCGIKYS
-12 LVMFSCENEDLD
+12 LVKITYNGHCCTLEANLIKYVKELLKVEDDDIEHCLIDLNVKEEIVIEKREDENW
-24 EISSKANNTANIA
+24 
-37 PLSSLYYDGIY
+37 
-48 EIRDGKEVDLTLQQ
+48 
-62 YLSRSTQEFYEI
+62 
-74 ASLNPAYTYLG
+74 
-85 SVLQAESINTGEYRS
+85 
-100 VAYPNALKPEIRIA
+100 
-114 FSLPIKSR
+114 
-122 VIKPKFTSFNDA
+122 
-134 VIDAITDADK
+134 
-144 DFSGKQSQV
+144 
-153 FSYKMK
+153 
-159 EFNYYKEVNMAF
+159 
-171 GANIKIGQLF
+171 
-181 SITTS
+181 
-186 VESDKKQSNTAL
+186 
-198 FVDFSQIYFNVAMDI
+198 
-213 PDDGNIFLNET
+213 
-224 ERQKY
+224 
-229 LNQKPV
+229 
-235 YVNSVNMGRKGVMIV
+235 
-250 ESEESYSEISVSIR
+250 
-264 AAFNAGIVNGELS
+264 
-277 LDSKTKEMLKR
+277 
-288 AQIYIYIIGGNGE
+288 
-301 DAAKVVTGFPAF
+301 
-313 QDFIIKG
+313 
-320 GVYSK
+320 VYSK

-334 ASKLILLDSTQ
+334 ASKLILLDSAQ
-345 NIKRIDSF
+345 NIKRIAGF

-365 INLSTKQEEAI
+365 INLSAKQKEAI
-376 QAINSNNVVIITGG
+376 QSINSNNVVIITGG

-443 GKIEKVNEFTI
+443 GKIEKDNEFTI

-537 IVNSHK
+537 IVNSHR

-551 EKEEQ
+551 DKEEQ

-596 NIQILSPTKKGLLG
+596 NIQILSPTKKVLLG

-625 NDEKKE
+625 SDKKNE

-656 EKGNTRSLTY
+656 EKGNTLSLTY
-666 ENGTGIFN
+666 ESGTGIFN
-674 GELGKILKIDFLN
+674 GELGKIVKIDFLN

>member
-1 MKKYFYFAIVS
+1 MELSGQLTEIIYQNEVNSYLIGILENEEDTITIVGYMPFLVEGDYIKVKGNFVTHKEYGKQFKVETFEKIMPKTLDSLEKYLSNGTIKGIGPATAKKIVATFGEDTINVFKFEPEKLTQIKGITKEKAMEMAQCFVENWELWQIVGFLDNFGISPANAKTIYKKLGPQTIDEIESNPYILIDLVKGVDFAKLDKYALENGFEINNYKRIKCGIKYS
-12 LVMFSCENEDLD
+12 LVKITYNGHCCTLEINLIKYVKDLLKVEEDDIEHCL
-24 EISSKANNTANIA
+24 
-37 PLSSLYYDGIY
+37 
-48 EIRDGKEVDLTLQQ
+48 VDLNVK
-62 YLSRSTQEFYEI
+62 EEI
-74 ASLNPAYTYLG
+74 
-85 SVLQAESINTGEYRS
+85 
-100 VAYPNALKPEIRIA
+100 
-114 FSLPIKSR
+114 
-122 VIKPKFTSFNDA
+122 VI
-134 VIDAITDADK
+134 
-144 DFSGKQSQV
+144 
-153 FSYKMK
+153 
-159 EFNYYKEVNMAF
+159 E
-171 GANIKIGQLF
+171 
-181 SITTS
+181 
-186 VESDKKQSNTAL
+186 
-198 FVDFSQIYFNVAMDI
+198 
-213 PDDGNIFLNET
+213 
-224 ERQKY
+224 
-229 LNQKPV
+229 
-235 YVNSVNMGRKGVMIV
+235 
-250 ESEESYSEISVSIR
+250 
-264 AAFNAGIVNGELS
+264 
-277 LDSKTKEMLKR
+277 KR
-288 AQIYIYIIGGNGE
+288 E
-301 DAAKVVTGFPAF
+301 DENW
-313 QDFIIKG
+313 
-320 GVYSK
+320 VYSK

-334 ASKLILLDSTQ
+334 ASKLILLDSAQ
-345 NIKRIDSF
+345 NIKRIADF

-365 INLSTKQEEAI
+365 INLSAKQKEAI
-376 QAINSNNVVIITGG
+376 KAINSNNVVIITGG

-443 GKIEKVNEFTI
+443 GKIEKDNEYTI

-537 IVNSHK
+537 IVNSHR

-551 EKEEQ
+551 DKEKR

-625 NDEKKE
+625 ADEKNE

-656 EKGNTRSLTY
+656 EKGNTLSLTY

-674 GELGKILKIDFLN
+674 GELGKIVKIDFLN

>member
-1 MKKYFYFAIVS
+1 MELLGQLTEIIYQNEVNSYLIGILENEEDSITIVGYMPFLVEGDYIKVIGNFVTHREYGKQFKVETFEKIMPKTLDSLEKYLSNGTIKGIGPATAKKIVKTFGEDTINVFKFEPEKLTQIKGITKEKAIEMAQCFVENWDLWQIVGYLDNFGISPANAKNIYKKLGPQTIDEIEANPYILIDLVKGVDFTKLDKYALENGFEINNYKRIKCGIKYS
-12 LVMFSCENEDLD
+12 LVKITYNGHCCTLEANLIKYVKDLLKVEDDDIEHCLIDLNVKEEIVIEKREEENW
-24 EISSKANNTANIA
+24 
-37 PLSSLYYDGIY
+37 
-48 EIRDGKEVDLTLQQ
+48 
-62 YLSRSTQEFYEI
+62 
-74 ASLNPAYTYLG
+74 
-85 SVLQAESINTGEYRS
+85 
-100 VAYPNALKPEIRIA
+100 
-114 FSLPIKSR
+114 
-122 VIKPKFTSFNDA
+122 
-134 VIDAITDADK
+134 
-144 DFSGKQSQV
+144 
-153 FSYKMK
+153 
-159 EFNYYKEVNMAF
+159 
-171 GANIKIGQLF
+171 
-181 SITTS
+181 
-186 VESDKKQSNTAL
+186 
-198 FVDFSQIYFNVAMDI
+198 
-213 PDDGNIFLNET
+213 
-224 ERQKY
+224 
-229 LNQKPV
+229 
-235 YVNSVNMGRKGVMIV
+235 
-250 ESEESYSEISVSIR
+250 
-264 AAFNAGIVNGELS
+264 
-277 LDSKTKEMLKR
+277 
-288 AQIYIYIIGGNGE
+288 
-301 DAAKVVTGFPAF
+301 
-313 QDFIIKG
+313 
-320 GVYSK
+320 VYSK
-325 EIYDAEANI
+325 ELYDAEANI
-334 ASKLILLDSTQ
+334 ASKLILLDSAR
-345 NIKRIDSF
+345 NIKKIDGF
-353 DSELE
+353 NKELE
-358 KIEKAGN
+358 KIEKASN
-365 INLSTKQEEAI
+365 ISLSEKQKEAI

-443 GKIEKVNEFTI
+443 GKIEKDNEFTI

-537 IVNSHK
+537 IVNSHR

-551 EKEEQ
+551 DKEEQ

-562 FFYIKEKSQDIM
+562 FFYIKEKGQDIM
-574 LDQIISLC
+574 LEQVISLC

-625 NDEKKE
+625 DDQKKE
-631 KKVGEV
+631 KKIGEV

-647 VKNNYDIYW
+647 IKNNYDIYW
-656 EKGNTRSLTY
+656 QKGNTLSLTY
-666 ENGTGIFN
+666 EDGTGIFN
-674 GELGKILKIDFLN
+674 GELGKIEKIDFLN

-772 ADTKIRNTG
+772 ADTKVRNTG

>member
-1 MKKYFYFAIVS
+1 MELSGQLTEIIYQNEVNSYLIGILENEEDTITIVGYMPFLVEGDYIKVIGNFVTHKEYGKQFKVETFEKVMPKTLDSLEKYLSNGTIKGIGPATAKKIVATFGEDTINVFKFEPEKLTQIKGITKEKAIEMAQCFVENWELWQIVGFLDNFGISPANAKTIYKKLGPQTIDEIESNPYILIDLVKGVDFAKLDKYALENGFEVNNYKRIKCGIKYS
-12 LVMFSCENEDLD
+12 LVKITYNGHCCTLEANLIKYVKELLKVEDDDIEHCLIDLNVKEEIVIEKREDENW
-24 EISSKANNTANIA
+24 
-37 PLSSLYYDGIY
+37 
-48 EIRDGKEVDLTLQQ
+48 
-62 YLSRSTQEFYEI
+62 
-74 ASLNPAYTYLG
+74 
-85 SVLQAESINTGEYRS
+85 
-100 VAYPNALKPEIRIA
+100 
-114 FSLPIKSR
+114 
-122 VIKPKFTSFNDA
+122 
-134 VIDAITDADK
+134 
-144 DFSGKQSQV
+144 
-153 FSYKMK
+153 
-159 EFNYYKEVNMAF
+159 
-171 GANIKIGQLF
+171 
-181 SITTS
+181 
-186 VESDKKQSNTAL
+186 
-198 FVDFSQIYFNVAMDI
+198 
-213 PDDGNIFLNET
+213 
-224 ERQKY
+224 
-229 LNQKPV
+229 
-235 YVNSVNMGRKGVMIV
+235 
-250 ESEESYSEISVSIR
+250 
-264 AAFNAGIVNGELS
+264 
-277 LDSKTKEMLKR
+277 
-288 AQIYIYIIGGNGE
+288 
-301 DAAKVVTGFPAF
+301 
-313 QDFIIKG
+313 
-320 GVYSK
+320 VYSK

-334 ASKLILLDSTQ
+334 ASKLILLDSAQ
-345 NIKRIDSF
+345 NIKRIAGF

-365 INLSTKQEEAI
+365 INLSAKQKEAI
-376 QAINSNNVVIITGG
+376 QSINSNNVVIITGG

-443 GKIEKVNEFTI
+443 GKIEKDNEFTI

-461 IDADVI
+461 IDPDVI

-537 IVNSHK
+537 IVNSHR

-551 EKEEQ
+551 DKEEQ

-610 TKELNKRLQE
+610 TKELNKKLQE

-625 NDEKKE
+625 SDEKNE

-656 EKGNTRSLTY
+656 EKGNTLSLTY
-666 ENGTGIFN
+666 ESGTGIFN
-674 GELGKILKIDFLN
+674 GELGKIVKIDFLN

>member
-1 MKKYFYFAIVS
+1 MELTGQLTEIIYQNEVNSYLIGILETEEDTITIVGYMPFLVEGDYIKVIGNFVTHKEYGMQFKVETFGKIMPKTLESLEKYLSNGTIKGIGPATAKKIVKLFGEDTINVFKFEPEKLTQIKGITKEKAIEMAQCFV
-12 LVMFSCENEDLD
+12 ENWELWQIVGFLDNFGISPANAKNIYKKLGPQTID
-24 EISSKANNTANIA
+24 EIEENPYI
-37 PLSSLYYDGIY
+37 LI
-48 EIRDGKEVDLTLQQ
+48 DLVK
-62 YLSRSTQEFYEI
+62 
-74 ASLNPAYTYLG
+74 G
-85 SVLQAESINTGEYRS
+85 
-100 VAYPNALKPEIRIA
+100 
-114 FSLPIKSR
+114 
-122 VIKPKFTSFNDA
+122 
-134 VIDAITDADK
+134 
-144 DFSGKQSQV
+144 
-153 FSYKMK
+153 
-159 EFNYYKEVNMAF
+159 
-171 GANIKIGQLF
+171 
-181 SITTS
+181 
-186 VESDKKQSNTAL
+186 
-198 FVDFSQIYFNVAMDI
+198 VDFTKLDKYALENGFDINNYKRIKCGIKYSLLKITYNGHCCTLKENLIKYVKELLKVEDDDIEPCLIDLNVK
-213 PDDGNIFLNET
+213 E
-224 ERQKY
+224 E
-229 LNQKPV
+229 
-235 YVNSVNMGRKGVMIV
+235 IV
-250 ESEESYSEISVSIR
+250 IEKREEE
-264 AAFNAGIVNGELS
+264 NW
-277 LDSKTKEMLKR
+277 
-288 AQIYIYIIGGNGE
+288 
-301 DAAKVVTGFPAF
+301 
-313 QDFIIKG
+313 
-320 GVYSK
+320 VYSK
-325 EIYDAEANI
+325 ELYEAEANI
-334 ASKLILLDSTQ
+334 ASKLIVLDSAK
-345 NIKRIDSF
+345 NIKKIAGF
-353 DSELE
+353 NEELE
-358 KIEKAGN
+358 KIEKVGN
-365 INLSTKQEEAI
+365 IKLSSKQKEAI
-376 QAINSNNVVIITGG
+376 QTVNSNNVVIITGG

-398 IKNVIDIYKSHGK
+398 IKNVIEIYKTHGK

-443 GKIEKVNEFTI
+443 GKIEKENEFTI

-537 IVNSHK
+537 IVNSHR

-556 EGLKDD
+556 KDLKDD
-562 FFYIKEKSQDIM
+562 FFYIKEKSQDVM
-574 LDQIISLC
+574 LAQLISLC
-582 KGRLK
+582 KGRLE
-587 NFGDYDFFE
+587 NFGNYNFFE
-596 NIQILSPTKKGLLG
+596 NIQILSPTKKGILG
-610 TKELNKRLQE
+610 TKELNKKLQE

-625 NDEKKE
+625 DDKKNE
-631 KKVGEV
+631 KKVGDI

-656 EKGNTRSLTY
+656 EKGNTLSLNY
-666 ENGTGIFN
+666 ETGTGIFN
-674 GELGKILKIDFLN
+674 GEIGKIVKIDFIN

-720 AQGSEFDVVIM
+720 AQGSEFDVVIV

-781 LEYKLKMIS
+781 LEYKLKMI

>member
-1 MKKYFYFAIVS
+1 MELTGQLTEIIYQNEVNSYLIGILETEEDTITIVGYMPFLVEGDYIKVIGNFVTHKEYGIQFKVETFEKIMPKTLESLEKYLSNGTIKGIGPATAKKIVKLFGEDTINVFKFEPEKLTQIKGITKEKAIEMAQCFV
-12 LVMFSCENEDLD
+12 ENWELWQIVGFLDNFGISPANAKNIYKKLGPQTID
-24 EISSKANNTANIA
+24 EIEENPYI
-37 PLSSLYYDGIY
+37 LI
-48 EIRDGKEVDLTLQQ
+48 DLVK
-62 YLSRSTQEFYEI
+62 
-74 ASLNPAYTYLG
+74 G
-85 SVLQAESINTGEYRS
+85 
-100 VAYPNALKPEIRIA
+100 
-114 FSLPIKSR
+114 
-122 VIKPKFTSFNDA
+122 
-134 VIDAITDADK
+134 
-144 DFSGKQSQV
+144 
-153 FSYKMK
+153 
-159 EFNYYKEVNMAF
+159 
-171 GANIKIGQLF
+171 
-181 SITTS
+181 
-186 VESDKKQSNTAL
+186 
-198 FVDFSQIYFNVAMDI
+198 VDFTKLDKYALENGFDINNYKRIKCGIKYSLLKITYNGHCCTLKENLIKYVKELLKVEDDDIEHCLIDLNVK
-213 PDDGNIFLNET
+213 E
-224 ERQKY
+224 E
-229 LNQKPV
+229 
-235 YVNSVNMGRKGVMIV
+235 IV
-250 ESEESYSEISVSIR
+250 IEKREEE
-264 AAFNAGIVNGELS
+264 NW
-277 LDSKTKEMLKR
+277 
-288 AQIYIYIIGGNGE
+288 
-301 DAAKVVTGFPAF
+301 
-313 QDFIIKG
+313 
-320 GVYSK
+320 VYSK
-325 EIYDAEANI
+325 ELYEAEANI
-334 ASKLILLDSTQ
+334 ASKLIVLDSAK
-345 NIKRIDSF
+345 NIKKIAGF
-353 DSELE
+353 NEELE
-358 KIEKAGN
+358 KIEKVGN
-365 INLSTKQEEAI
+365 IKLSSKQKEAI
-376 QAINSNNVVIITGG
+376 QTVNSNNVVIITGG

-398 IKNVIDIYKSHGK
+398 IKNVIEIYKTHGK

-443 GKIEKVNEFTI
+443 GKIEKENEFTI

-537 IVNSHK
+537 IVNSHR

-556 EGLKDD
+556 KDLKDD
-562 FFYIKEKSQDIM
+562 FFYIKEKSQDVM
-574 LDQIISLC
+574 LAQLISLC
-582 KGRLK
+582 KGRLE
-587 NFGDYDFFE
+587 NFGNYNFFE
-596 NIQILSPTKKGLLG
+596 NIQILSPTKKGILG
-610 TKELNKRLQE
+610 TKELNKKLQE

-625 NDEKKE
+625 DDKKNE
-631 KKVGEV
+631 KKVGDI

-656 EKGNTRSLTY
+656 EKGNTLSLNY
-666 ENGTGIFN
+666 ETGTGIFN
-674 GELGKILKIDFLN
+674 GEIGKIVKIDFIN

-720 AQGSEFDVVIM
+720 AQGSEFDVVIV

-781 LEYKLKMIS
+781 LEYKLKMI

>member
-1 MKKYFYFAIVS
+1 MELSGQLTEIIYQNEVNSYLIGILENEEDTITIVGYMPFLVEGDYIKVIGNFVTHKEYGKQFKVETFEKVMPKTLDSLEKYLSNGTIKGIGPATAKKIVATFGEDTINVFKFEPEKLTQIKGITKEKAIEMAQCFVENWELWQIVGFLDNFGISPANAKTIYKKLGPQTIDEIESNPYILIDLVKGVDFAKLDKYALENGFEVNNYKRIKCGIKYS
-12 LVMFSCENEDLD
+12 LVKITYNGHCCTLEANLIKYVKELLKVEDDDIEHCLIDLNVKEEIVIEKREDENW
-24 EISSKANNTANIA
+24 
-37 PLSSLYYDGIY
+37 
-48 EIRDGKEVDLTLQQ
+48 
-62 YLSRSTQEFYEI
+62 
-74 ASLNPAYTYLG
+74 
-85 SVLQAESINTGEYRS
+85 
-100 VAYPNALKPEIRIA
+100 
-114 FSLPIKSR
+114 
-122 VIKPKFTSFNDA
+122 
-134 VIDAITDADK
+134 
-144 DFSGKQSQV
+144 
-153 FSYKMK
+153 
-159 EFNYYKEVNMAF
+159 
-171 GANIKIGQLF
+171 
-181 SITTS
+181 
-186 VESDKKQSNTAL
+186 
-198 FVDFSQIYFNVAMDI
+198 
-213 PDDGNIFLNET
+213 
-224 ERQKY
+224 
-229 LNQKPV
+229 
-235 YVNSVNMGRKGVMIV
+235 
-250 ESEESYSEISVSIR
+250 
-264 AAFNAGIVNGELS
+264 
-277 LDSKTKEMLKR
+277 
-288 AQIYIYIIGGNGE
+288 
-301 DAAKVVTGFPAF
+301 
-313 QDFIIKG
+313 
-320 GVYSK
+320 VYSK

-334 ASKLILLDSTQ
+334 ASKLILLDSAQ
-345 NIKRIDSF
+345 NIKRIAGF

-365 INLSTKQEEAI
+365 INLSAKQKEAI
-376 QAINSNNVVIITGG
+376 QSINSNNVVIITGG

-443 GKIEKVNEFTI
+443 GKIEKDNEFTI

-537 IVNSHK
+537 IVNSHR

-551 EKEEQ
+551 DKEEQ

-625 NDEKKE
+625 SDKKNE

-656 EKGNTRSLTY
+656 EKDNTLSLTY
-666 ENGTGIFN
+666 ESGTGIFN
-674 GELGKILKIDFLN
+674 GELGKIVKIDFLN

>member
-1 MKKYFYFAIVS
+1 MELSGQLTEIIYQNEVNSYLIGILENEEDTITIVGYMPFLVEGDYIKVIGNFVTHKEYGKQFKVETFEKVMPKTLDSLEKYLSNGTIKGIGPATAKKIVATFGEDTINVFKFEPEKLTQIKGITKEKAIEMAQCFVENWELWQIVGFLDNFGISPANAKTIYKKLGPQTIDEIESNPYILIDLVKGVDFAKLDKYALENGFEINNYKRIKCGIKYS
-12 LVMFSCENEDLD
+12 LVKITYNGHCCTLEANLIKYVKELLKVEDDDIEHCLIDLNVKEDENW
-24 EISSKANNTANIA
+24 
-37 PLSSLYYDGIY
+37 
-48 EIRDGKEVDLTLQQ
+48 
-62 YLSRSTQEFYEI
+62 
-74 ASLNPAYTYLG
+74 
-85 SVLQAESINTGEYRS
+85 
-100 VAYPNALKPEIRIA
+100 
-114 FSLPIKSR
+114 
-122 VIKPKFTSFNDA
+122 
-134 VIDAITDADK
+134 
-144 DFSGKQSQV
+144 
-153 FSYKMK
+153 
-159 EFNYYKEVNMAF
+159 
-171 GANIKIGQLF
+171 
-181 SITTS
+181 
-186 VESDKKQSNTAL
+186 
-198 FVDFSQIYFNVAMDI
+198 
-213 PDDGNIFLNET
+213 
-224 ERQKY
+224 
-229 LNQKPV
+229 
-235 YVNSVNMGRKGVMIV
+235 
-250 ESEESYSEISVSIR
+250 
-264 AAFNAGIVNGELS
+264 
-277 LDSKTKEMLKR
+277 
-288 AQIYIYIIGGNGE
+288 
-301 DAAKVVTGFPAF
+301 
-313 QDFIIKG
+313 
-320 GVYSK
+320 VYSK

-334 ASKLILLDSTQ
+334 ASKLILLDSAQ
-345 NIKRIDSF
+345 NIKRIAGF

-365 INLSTKQEEAI
+365 INLSAKQKEAI
-376 QAINSNNVVIITGG
+376 QSINSNNVVIITGG

-443 GKIEKVNEFTI
+443 GKIEKDNEFTI

-537 IVNSHK
+537 IVNSHR

-551 EKEEQ
+551 DKEEQ

-610 TKELNKRLQE
+610 TKELNKKLQE

-625 NDEKKE
+625 SDEKNE

-656 EKGNTRSLTY
+656 EKGNTLSLTY
-666 ENGTGIFN
+666 ESGTGIFN
-674 GELGKILKIDFLN
+674 GELGKIVKIDFLN

>member
-1 MKKYFYFAIVS
+1 MELSGQLTEIIYQNEVNSYLIGILENEEDTITIVGYMPFLVEGDYIKVIGNFVTHKEYGKQFKVETFEKVMPKTLDSLERYLSNGTIKGIGPATAKKIVATFGEDTINVFKFEPEKLTQIKGITKEKAIEMAQCFVENWELWQIVGFLDNFGISPANAKTIYKKLGPQTIDEIESNPYILIDLVKGVDFAKLDKYALENGFEINNYKRIKCGIKYS
-12 LVMFSCENEDLD
+12 LVKITYNGHCCTLEANLIKYVKELLKVEDDDIEHCLIDLNVKEEIVIEKREDENW
-24 EISSKANNTANIA
+24 
-37 PLSSLYYDGIY
+37 
-48 EIRDGKEVDLTLQQ
+48 
-62 YLSRSTQEFYEI
+62 
-74 ASLNPAYTYLG
+74 
-85 SVLQAESINTGEYRS
+85 
-100 VAYPNALKPEIRIA
+100 
-114 FSLPIKSR
+114 
-122 VIKPKFTSFNDA
+122 
-134 VIDAITDADK
+134 
-144 DFSGKQSQV
+144 
-153 FSYKMK
+153 
-159 EFNYYKEVNMAF
+159 
-171 GANIKIGQLF
+171 
-181 SITTS
+181 
-186 VESDKKQSNTAL
+186 
-198 FVDFSQIYFNVAMDI
+198 
-213 PDDGNIFLNET
+213 
-224 ERQKY
+224 
-229 LNQKPV
+229 
-235 YVNSVNMGRKGVMIV
+235 
-250 ESEESYSEISVSIR
+250 
-264 AAFNAGIVNGELS
+264 
-277 LDSKTKEMLKR
+277 
-288 AQIYIYIIGGNGE
+288 
-301 DAAKVVTGFPAF
+301 
-313 QDFIIKG
+313 
-320 GVYSK
+320 VYSK

-334 ASKLILLDSTQ
+334 ASKLILLDSAQ
-345 NIKRIDSF
+345 NIKRIAGF

-365 INLSTKQEEAI
+365 INLSAKQKEAI
-376 QAINSNNVVIITGG
+376 QSINSNNVVIITGG

-443 GKIEKVNEFTI
+443 GKIEKDNEFTI

-510 LKDIINSERIKTI
+510 LKDIINSKRIKTI

-537 IVNSHK
+537 IVNSHR

-551 EKEEQ
+551 NKEEQ

-562 FFYIKEKSQDIM
+562 FFYIKEKNQDIM

-610 TKELNKRLQE
+610 TKELNKKLQE

-625 NDEKKE
+625 SDEKNE

-656 EKGNTRSLTY
+656 EKGNTLSLTY

-674 GELGKILKIDFLN
+674 GELGKIVKIDFLN

>member
-1 MKKYFYFAIVS
+1 MELSGQLTEIIYQNEVNSYLIGILENEEDSITIVGYMPFLVEGDYIKVIGNFVTHREYGKQFKVETFEKIMPKTLDSLEKYLSNGTIKGIGPATAKKIVKTFGEDTINVFKFEPEKLTQIKGITKEKAIEMAQCFVENWDLWQIVGYLDNFGISPANAKNIYKKLGPQTIDEIEANPYILIDLVKGVDFTKLDKYALENGFEINNYKRIKCGIKYS
-12 LVMFSCENEDLD
+12 LVKITYNGHCCTLEANLIKYVKDLLKVEDDDIEHCLIDLNVKEEIVIEKREEENW
-24 EISSKANNTANIA
+24 
-37 PLSSLYYDGIY
+37 
-48 EIRDGKEVDLTLQQ
+48 
-62 YLSRSTQEFYEI
+62 
-74 ASLNPAYTYLG
+74 
-85 SVLQAESINTGEYRS
+85 
-100 VAYPNALKPEIRIA
+100 
-114 FSLPIKSR
+114 
-122 VIKPKFTSFNDA
+122 
-134 VIDAITDADK
+134 
-144 DFSGKQSQV
+144 
-153 FSYKMK
+153 
-159 EFNYYKEVNMAF
+159 
-171 GANIKIGQLF
+171 
-181 SITTS
+181 
-186 VESDKKQSNTAL
+186 
-198 FVDFSQIYFNVAMDI
+198 
-213 PDDGNIFLNET
+213 
-224 ERQKY
+224 
-229 LNQKPV
+229 
-235 YVNSVNMGRKGVMIV
+235 
-250 ESEESYSEISVSIR
+250 
-264 AAFNAGIVNGELS
+264 
-277 LDSKTKEMLKR
+277 
-288 AQIYIYIIGGNGE
+288 
-301 DAAKVVTGFPAF
+301 
-313 QDFIIKG
+313 
-320 GVYSK
+320 VYSK
-325 EIYDAEANI
+325 ELYDAEANI
-334 ASKLILLDSTQ
+334 ASKLILLDSAR
-345 NIKRIDSF
+345 NIKKIDGF
-353 DSELE
+353 NKELE
-358 KIEKAGN
+358 KIEKASN
-365 INLSTKQEEAI
+365 ISLSEKQKEAI

-411 KVVLCAPTGRAA
+411 KIVLCAPTGRAA

-443 GKIEKVNEFTI
+443 GKIEKDNEFTI

-537 IVNSHK
+537 IVNSHR

-551 EKEEQ
+551 DKEEQ

-574 LDQIISLC
+574 LEQVISLC

-587 NFGDYDFFE
+587 NFGDYNFFE

-625 NDEKKE
+625 DDQKKE
-631 KKVGEV
+631 KKIGEV

-647 VKNNYDIYW
+647 IKNNYDIYW
-656 EKGNTRSLTY
+656 QKGNTLSLTY
-666 ENGTGIFN
+666 EDGTGIFN
-674 GELGKILKIDFLN
+674 GELGKIEKIDFLN

-772 ADTKIRNTG
+772 ADTKVRNTG

>member
-1 MKKYFYFAIVS
+1 MELSGQLTEIIYQNEVNSYLIGILENEEDTITIVGYMPFLVEGDYIKVIGNFVTHKEYGKQFKVETFEKVMPKTLDSLEKYLSNGTIKGIGPATAKKIVATFGEDTINVFKFEPEKLTQIKGITKEKAIEMAQCFVENWELWQIVGFLDNFGISPANAKTIYKKLGPQTIDEIESNPYILIDLVKGVDFAKLDKYALENGFEVNNYKRIKCGIKYS
-12 LVMFSCENEDLD
+12 LVKITYNGHCCTLEANLIKYVKELLKVEDDDIEHCLIDLNVKEEIVIEKREDENW
-24 EISSKANNTANIA
+24 
-37 PLSSLYYDGIY
+37 
-48 EIRDGKEVDLTLQQ
+48 
-62 YLSRSTQEFYEI
+62 
-74 ASLNPAYTYLG
+74 
-85 SVLQAESINTGEYRS
+85 
-100 VAYPNALKPEIRIA
+100 
-114 FSLPIKSR
+114 
-122 VIKPKFTSFNDA
+122 
-134 VIDAITDADK
+134 
-144 DFSGKQSQV
+144 
-153 FSYKMK
+153 
-159 EFNYYKEVNMAF
+159 
-171 GANIKIGQLF
+171 
-181 SITTS
+181 
-186 VESDKKQSNTAL
+186 
-198 FVDFSQIYFNVAMDI
+198 
-213 PDDGNIFLNET
+213 
-224 ERQKY
+224 
-229 LNQKPV
+229 
-235 YVNSVNMGRKGVMIV
+235 
-250 ESEESYSEISVSIR
+250 
-264 AAFNAGIVNGELS
+264 
-277 LDSKTKEMLKR
+277 
-288 AQIYIYIIGGNGE
+288 
-301 DAAKVVTGFPAF
+301 
-313 QDFIIKG
+313 
-320 GVYSK
+320 VYSK

-334 ASKLILLDSTQ
+334 ASKLILLDSAQ
-345 NIKRIDSF
+345 NIKRISGF

-365 INLSTKQEEAI
+365 INLSAKQKEAI
-376 QAINSNNVVIITGG
+376 QSINSNNVVIITGG

-443 GKIEKVNEFTI
+443 GKIEKDNEFTI

-537 IVNSHK
+537 IVNSHR

-551 EKEEQ
+551 DKEEQ

-610 TKELNKRLQE
+610 TKELNKKLQE

-625 NDEKKE
+625 SDEKNE

-656 EKGNTRSLTY
+656 EKGNTLSLTY
-666 ENGTGIFN
+666 ESGTGIFN
-674 GELGKILKIDFLN
+674 GELGKIVKIDFLN

>member
-1 MKKYFYFAIVS
+1 MELSGQLTEIIYQNEVNSYLIGILENEEDTITIVGYMPFLVEGDYIKVIGNFVTHKEYGKQFKVETFEKIMPKTLDSLEKYLSNGTIKGIGPATAKKIVATFGEDTINVFKFEPEKLTQIKGITKEKAIEMAQCFVENWELWQIVGFLDNFGISPANAKTIYKKLGTQTFDEIESNPYILIDLVKGVDFAKLDKYALENGFEINNYKRIKCGIKYS
-12 LVMFSCENEDLD
+12 LVKITYNGHCCTLEANLIKYVKELLKVEDDDIEHCLIDLNVKEEIVIEKREDENW
-24 EISSKANNTANIA
+24 
-37 PLSSLYYDGIY
+37 
-48 EIRDGKEVDLTLQQ
+48 
-62 YLSRSTQEFYEI
+62 
-74 ASLNPAYTYLG
+74 
-85 SVLQAESINTGEYRS
+85 
-100 VAYPNALKPEIRIA
+100 
-114 FSLPIKSR
+114 
-122 VIKPKFTSFNDA
+122 
-134 VIDAITDADK
+134 
-144 DFSGKQSQV
+144 
-153 FSYKMK
+153 
-159 EFNYYKEVNMAF
+159 
-171 GANIKIGQLF
+171 
-181 SITTS
+181 
-186 VESDKKQSNTAL
+186 
-198 FVDFSQIYFNVAMDI
+198 
-213 PDDGNIFLNET
+213 
-224 ERQKY
+224 
-229 LNQKPV
+229 
-235 YVNSVNMGRKGVMIV
+235 
-250 ESEESYSEISVSIR
+250 
-264 AAFNAGIVNGELS
+264 
-277 LDSKTKEMLKR
+277 
-288 AQIYIYIIGGNGE
+288 
-301 DAAKVVTGFPAF
+301 
-313 QDFIIKG
+313 
-320 GVYSK
+320 VYSK

-411 KVVLCAPTGRAA
+411 NVVLCAPTGRAA

-443 GKIEKVNEFTI
+443 GKIEKANEFTI

-625 NDEKKE
+625 NGEKKE

>member
-1 MKKYFYFAIVS
+1 MPKTLDSLEKYLSNGTIKGIGPATAKKIVKTFGEDTINVFKFEPEKLTQIKGITKEKAIEMAQCFVENWELWQIVGYLDNFGISPANAKNIYKKLGPQTIDEIESNPYILIDLVKGVDFAKLDKYALENGFEINNYKRIKCGIKYS
-12 LVMFSCENEDLD
+12 LVKITYNGHCCTLEANLIKYVKDLLKVEDEDIEHCLID
-24 EISSKANNTANIA
+24 LNVKEEI
-37 PLSSLYYDGIY
+37 
-48 EIRDGKEVDLTLQQ
+48 
-62 YLSRSTQEFYEI
+62 
-74 ASLNPAYTYLG
+74 
-85 SVLQAESINTGEYRS
+85 
-100 VAYPNALKPEIRIA
+100 
-114 FSLPIKSR
+114 
-122 VIKPKFTSFNDA
+122 VIEKR
-134 VIDAITDADK
+134 
-144 DFSGKQSQV
+144 
-153 FSYKMK
+153 
-159 EFNYYKEVNMAF
+159 EE
-171 GANIKIGQLF
+171 
-181 SITTS
+181 
-186 VESDKKQSNTAL
+186 
-198 FVDFSQIYFNVAMDI
+198 
-213 PDDGNIFLNET
+213 ET
-224 ERQKY
+224 W
-229 LNQKPV
+229 
-235 YVNSVNMGRKGVMIV
+235 
-250 ESEESYSEISVSIR
+250 
-264 AAFNAGIVNGELS
+264 
-277 LDSKTKEMLKR
+277 
-288 AQIYIYIIGGNGE
+288 
-301 DAAKVVTGFPAF
+301 
-313 QDFIIKG
+313 
-320 GVYSK
+320 VYSK
-325 EIYDAEANI
+325 ELYDAEANI
-334 ASKLILLDSTQ
+334 ASKLILLDSAR
-345 NIKRIDSF
+345 NIKKIDGF
-353 DSELE
+353 NKELD
-358 KIEKAGN
+358 KIEKASN
-365 INLSTKQEEAI
+365 ISLSEKQKEAI
-376 QAINSNNVVIITGG
+376 QAINSNNVVIITAG

-443 GKIEKVNEFTI
+443 GKIEKDNEFTI

-537 IVNSHK
+537 IVNSHR

-551 EKEEQ
+551 NKEEQ
-556 EGLKDD
+556 QGLKDD

-574 LDQIISLC
+574 LEQVISLC

-625 NDEKKE
+625 DNQKKE
-631 KKVGEV
+631 KKIGEV

-647 VKNNYDIYW
+647 IKNNYDIYW
-656 EKGNTRSLTY
+656 QKGNTLSLTY
-666 ENGTGIFN
+666 EDGTGIFN
-674 GELGKILKIDFLN
+674 GELGKIEKIEFLN

-772 ADTKIRNTG
+772 ADTKVRNTG

>member
-1 MKKYFYFAIVS
+1 MELSGQLTEIIYQNEVNSYLIGILENEEDTITIVGYMPFLVEGDYIKVIGNFVTHKEYGKQFKVETFEKVMPKTLDSLERYLSNGTIKGIGPATAKKIVATFGEDTINVFKFEPEKLTQIKGITKEKAIEMAQCFVENWELWQIVGFLDNFGISPANAKTIYKKLGPQTIDEIESNPYILIDLVKGVDFAKLDKYALENGFEVNNYKRIKCGIKYS
-12 LVMFSCENEDLD
+12 LVKITYNGHCCTLEANLIKYVKELLKVEDDDIEHCLIDLNVKEEIVIEKREDENW
-24 EISSKANNTANIA
+24 
-37 PLSSLYYDGIY
+37 
-48 EIRDGKEVDLTLQQ
+48 
-62 YLSRSTQEFYEI
+62 
-74 ASLNPAYTYLG
+74 
-85 SVLQAESINTGEYRS
+85 
-100 VAYPNALKPEIRIA
+100 
-114 FSLPIKSR
+114 
-122 VIKPKFTSFNDA
+122 
-134 VIDAITDADK
+134 
-144 DFSGKQSQV
+144 
-153 FSYKMK
+153 
-159 EFNYYKEVNMAF
+159 
-171 GANIKIGQLF
+171 
-181 SITTS
+181 
-186 VESDKKQSNTAL
+186 
-198 FVDFSQIYFNVAMDI
+198 
-213 PDDGNIFLNET
+213 
-224 ERQKY
+224 
-229 LNQKPV
+229 
-235 YVNSVNMGRKGVMIV
+235 
-250 ESEESYSEISVSIR
+250 
-264 AAFNAGIVNGELS
+264 
-277 LDSKTKEMLKR
+277 
-288 AQIYIYIIGGNGE
+288 
-301 DAAKVVTGFPAF
+301 
-313 QDFIIKG
+313 
-320 GVYSK
+320 VYSK

-334 ASKLILLDSTQ
+334 ASKLILLDSAQ
-345 NIKRIDSF
+345 NIKRIAGF

-365 INLSTKQEEAI
+365 INLSAKQKEAI
-376 QAINSNNVVIITGG
+376 QSINSNNVVIITGG

-398 IKNVIDIYKSHGK
+398 IKNVIDIYKSHVK

-443 GKIEKVNEFTI
+443 GKIEKDNEFTI

-537 IVNSHK
+537 IVNSHR

-551 EKEEQ
+551 DKEEQ

-610 TKELNKRLQE
+610 TKELNKKLQE

-625 NDEKKE
+625 SDEKNE

-656 EKGNTRSLTY
+656 EKGNTLSLTY
-666 ENGTGIFN
+666 ESGTGIFN
-674 GELGKILKIDFLN
+674 GELGKIVKIDFLN
-687 KQIKILFDDEK
+687 KQIKIIFDDEK

>member
-1 MKKYFYFAIVS
+1 MELSGQLTEIIYQNEVNSYLIGI
-12 LVMFSCENEDLD
+12 LENEEDTITIVGYMPFLVEGDYIKVIGNFVTHKEYGKQFKVETFEKVMPKTLDSLEKYLSNGTIKGIGPATAKKIVATFGEDTINVFKFEPEKLTQIKGITKEKAIEMAQCFVENWELWQIVGFLDNFGISPANAKTIYKKLGPQTID
-24 EISSKANNTANIA
+24 EIESNPYI
-37 PLSSLYYDGIY
+37 LI
-48 EIRDGKEVDLTLQQ
+48 DLVK
-62 YLSRSTQEFYEI
+62 
-74 ASLNPAYTYLG
+74 G
-85 SVLQAESINTGEYRS
+85 
-100 VAYPNALKPEIRIA
+100 
-114 FSLPIKSR
+114 
-122 VIKPKFTSFNDA
+122 
-134 VIDAITDADK
+134 
-144 DFSGKQSQV
+144 
-153 FSYKMK
+153 
-159 EFNYYKEVNMAF
+159 
-171 GANIKIGQLF
+171 
-181 SITTS
+181 
-186 VESDKKQSNTAL
+186 
-198 FVDFSQIYFNVAMDI
+198 VDFAKLDKYALENGFEINNYKRIKCGIKYSLLKITYNGHCCTLEANLIKYVKELLKVEDDDIEHCLIDLNVK
-213 PDDGNIFLNET
+213 E
-224 ERQKY
+224 E
-229 LNQKPV
+229 
-235 YVNSVNMGRKGVMIV
+235 IV
-250 ESEESYSEISVSIR
+250 IE
-264 AAFNAGIVNGELS
+264 
-277 LDSKTKEMLKR
+277 KR
-288 AQIYIYIIGGNGE
+288 E
-301 DAAKVVTGFPAF
+301 DENW
-313 QDFIIKG
+313 
-320 GVYSK
+320 VYSK

-334 ASKLILLDSTQ
+334 ASKLILLDSAQ
-345 NIKRIDSF
+345 NIKRIAGF

-365 INLSTKQEEAI
+365 INLSAKQKEAI
-376 QAINSNNVVIITGG
+376 QSINSNNVVIITGG

-411 KVVLCAPTGRAA
+411 KVVLCAPTGQAA

-443 GKIEKVNEFTI
+443 GKIEKDNEFTI

-537 IVNSHK
+537 IVNSHR

-551 EKEEQ
+551 DKEEQ

-610 TKELNKRLQE
+610 TKELNKKLQE

-625 NDEKKE
+625 SDEKNE

-656 EKGNTRSLTY
+656 EKGNTLSLTY
-666 ENGTGIFN
+666 ESGTGIFN
-674 GELGKILKIDFLN
+674 GELGKIVKIDFLN